1 MFCSTIIPTIG
12 RPSLNRAVESVL
24 SQGFVEEDGF
34 EIIVVN
40 DSGSVL
46 SDADWQH
53 SDRVTIIET
62 FQRERSIARNVGAS
76 VARGKYLHFLDDDDW
91 LAPNALLSF
100 WELAGVCDAGWLY
113 GTSQLVDRQHKP
125 LIQLT
130 HGLSGNVF
138 LPTMAGEW
146 IPLQASVIKSDVFF
160 EVGGFNPLLVGPED
174 IDLLRRVA
182 LHDNIAET
190 PDLVAYV
197 VMGKMGSTTDYNAHP
212 LASRWAREK
221 ILDAPEAFFRLRDK
235 ATICNWRGRFSRIY
249 LTSTIWN
256 LRNKRML
263 MALSRAFSS
272 LRTLFIARSSLLST
286 SFWDALTR
294 SYQSETFARG
304 HDKVR
309 SLAGSTQSQS
319 LQDNSEASNESWN
332 YS

>member
-24 SQGFVEEDGF
+24 SQGFVNEDCF
-34 EIIVVN
+34 EVIVVN
-40 DSGSVL
+40 DSGKEL
-46 SDADWQH
+46 PDAEWQR
-53 SDRVTIIET
+53 SERVTIIET
-62 FQRERSIARNVGAS
+62 FRRERSIARNVGAS
-76 VARGKYLHFLDDDDW
+76 VSRGKYLHFLDDDDW
-91 LAPNALLSF
+91 MAPNALLSF
-100 WELAGVCDAGWLY
+100 WNLAGVRSAGWLY
-113 GTSQLVDRQHKP
+113 GTSQLVDRQHTP
-125 LIQLT
+125 LIQLK

-146 IPLQASVIKSDVFF
+146 IPLQASLIRSDVFF

-190 PDLVAYV
+190 PALVAYV
-197 VMGKMGSTTDYNAHP
+197 VMGKMGSTTDYNTHP

-221 ILDAPEAFFRLRDK
+221 ILDAPDAFYRLQDK
-235 ATICNWRGRFSRIY
+235 ATIGNWRGRFSRIY

-263 MALSRAFSS
+263 MAISRAFCSI
-272 LRTLFIARSSLLST
+272 RTLLTARSSLLSI

-294 SYQSETFARG
+294 PYRSETFARG
-304 HDKVR
+304 HENVHT
-309 SLAGSTQSQS
+309 LTGSSPRQS
-319 LQDNSEASNESWN
+319 LQETSETSNEGWN
-332 YS
+332 YY